1 MKAVV
6 QRVKNTSLSVEG
18 KLISSIDF
26 GLVVYF
32 CAEQDDSAEIDKKID
47 LLAKKIANL
56 RIFED
61 ENGKMNLSVLDV
73 KGQILAVSQFTL
85 CGDVRHGNRPSFIT
99 AMVPDMAKEGY
110 SAFCTAL
117 RTHGAEVKEGIFGAD
132 MQINQLND
140 GPVTIWYDI

>member
-1 MKAVV
+1 MKCIV
-6 QRVKNTSLSVEG
+6 QRVSG
-18 KLISSIDF
+18 
-26 GLVVYF
+26 
-32 CAEQDDSAEIDKKID
+32 AEITINGSFSGKIGKGMVVLCGFTEGDD
-47 LLAKKIANL
+47 LNTVSYCVDKIASL

-99 AMVPDMAKEGY
+99 AMAPDMAKEGY
-110 SAFCTAL
+110 SAFCAAL